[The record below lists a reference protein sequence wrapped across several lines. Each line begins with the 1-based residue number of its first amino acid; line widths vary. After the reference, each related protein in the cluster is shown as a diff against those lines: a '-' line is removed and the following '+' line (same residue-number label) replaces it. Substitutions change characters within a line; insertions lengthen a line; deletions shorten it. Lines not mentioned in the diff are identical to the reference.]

1 MTDDNLIY
9 APFAGII
16 PTPFYAGEVA
26 APPYDVLSSAEAK
39 VRALGNAY
47 SFLHISKAEIDFPGD
62 VSPYEDRVYDRAADN
77 FRRLLTEG
85 VLQQV
90 DKPCYYIYQM
100 VMGSHIQ
107 TGLAV
112 AASVKAYDEG
122 RIKRHELT
130 RIAKENDRV
139 RQIRTVGAQTGPAL
153 LVNREIPSVKA
164 LLKRITEQEAPY
176 LSVIADHEVRHSLWI
191 VDNPA
196 DISLITEAFAAQN
209 EAYIADGHHRSAAAA
224 RLAAEDGT
232 EDSARFLAVAFF
244 ADEMRIWDYNRFV
257 HDLNGMNPREFIRA
271 LTHEFVLTPS
281 ERKKPSHKGQF
292 MLYLNGQWQEMA
304 YKGAPLGSDPV
315 SKLDVSILSEKV
327 LNQILGITDLRSD
340 ERIEFVGGIRG
351 AEEIERL
358 VNARLGS
365 VGFMVYPTSVDELIA
380 VADQKMLMPPKS
392 TWFEPKLA
400 DGIISKPNDG
410 TAAKPAAEKAAP
422 GAA

>member
-26 APPYDVLSSAEAK
+26 APPYDVLSSTEAK

-77 FRRLLTEG
+77 FRHLLAEG

-130 RIAKENDRV
+130 RVAKENDRV

-153 LVNREIPSVKA
+153 LINREIPSVKA

-351 AEEIERL
+351 AE
-358 VNARLGS
+358 
-365 VGFMVYPTSVDELIA
+365 D
-380 VADQKMLMPPKS
+380 AD
-392 TWFEPKLA
+392 
-400 DGIISKPNDG
+400 
-410 TAAKPAAEKAAP
+410 AAEIDLV
-422 GAA
+422 